1 MYTNAFEM
9 CKIHDTSNYFPAF
22 GETFIATDYASL
34 VNELD
39 ETNTKKYL
47 GLLDKNVKK
56 KKMNNSPQ
64 SSDNDTQASNPKKKK
79 KKKN

>member
-9 CKIHDTSNYFPAF
+9 SKIDDTSNFFPDF

-47 GLLDKNVKK
+47 GLLNKNVKK

-64 SSDNDTQASNPKKKK
+64 SSDNDTQASN
-79 KKKN
+79 

>member
-9 CKIHDTSNYFPAF
+9 SKIDDTSNFFPDF

-47 GLLDKNVKK
+47 GLLNK
-56 KKMNNSPQ
+56 
-64 SSDNDTQASNPKKKK
+64 DTRV
-79 KKKN
+79 

>member
-9 CKIHDTSNYFPAF
+9 SKIDDTSNFFPDF

-56 KKMNNSPQ
+56 KNE
-64 SSDNDTQASNPKKKK
+64 
-79 KKKN
+79 